1 MSSGRNSSRK
11 QRGSKMPGPHTLI
24 KRPHNLDEIV
34 GRPTG
39 QGYGAARKG
48 PDVKGPPQDVV
59 VDEDYV
65 SGTAFKVED

>member
-11 QRGSKMPGPHTLI
+11 KRGSKMLGPHTLI

-59 VDEDYV
+59 VDEDYQQGK
-65 SGTAFKVED
+65 SFKIED